1 MGAGNQVNCNLGF
14 GHETNVCAVCFI
26 YIASTVL
33 YFRAKSWSWRSSLS
47 DLEGTCKCF
56 ARECWAFAWLHCWCG
71 SIAGCHWSWPPVIT
85 IPPSMKIRWKILC
98 LVALVIEITLH
109 FFRVNHESDMITGS
123 VVRAATGIQT
133 HAAAI
138 LWVSHPA
145 GRQKESDPPRTTLLP
160 TFYFWVAPIPPWTLP
175 QPTHGYPTHGSPP
188 TADSQPLK
196 ADSHSCSPTL
206 TLPWVSIQSEI
217 PGRNSAA
224 QSVRSQCGD
233 FLTPFA
239 VWAATGIRT
248 HLLRSSESAI

>member
-1 MGAGNQVNCNLGF
+1 MKQMYALYVSYILLAQCSTLG
-14 GHETNVCAVCFI
+14 
-26 YIASTVL
+26 L
-33 YFRAKSWSWRSSLS
+33 YHG
-47 DLEGTCKCF
+47 LEGLLF
-56 ARECWAFAWLHCWCG
+56 QIWRALVNILPENAEHLL
-71 SIAGCHWSWPPVIT
+71 GCTADVVPSQVAIDPDPQVIT

-109 FFRVNHESDMITGS
+109 FFRVNQESDMITGS

-145 GRQKESDPPRTTLLP
+145 GRQKESDPPRTALLP